1 LDSSDEQAAAIR
13 RELDGRLQKVAEMEK
28 VLSSRLFSHLLQ
40 GFLPRSAHP
49 HGSDAPSMFPFA
61 FYSPSSL
68 EHFSHLS
75 LAYATHTVYS
85 AFWAIG
91 IASTRVSCDARL
103 FPSHRFLPSLFHL
116 SPK

>member
-1 LDSSDEQAAAIR
+1 
-13 RELDGRLQKVAEMEK
+13 
-28 VLSSRLFSHLLQ
+28 
-40 GFLPRSAHP
+40 
-49 HGSDAPSMFPFA
+49 MFPFA

-116 SPK
+116 SPKWRTEFIWMRFCLLDSLLLLFSFFFFVVVVV